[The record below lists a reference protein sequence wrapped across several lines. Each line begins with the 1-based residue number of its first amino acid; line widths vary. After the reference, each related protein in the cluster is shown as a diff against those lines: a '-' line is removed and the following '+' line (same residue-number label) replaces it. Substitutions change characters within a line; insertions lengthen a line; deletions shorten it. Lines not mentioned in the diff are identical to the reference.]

1 MPVFP
6 FGDYRPDL
14 SDLNTADT
22 SYMANVLPRGDGY
35 GPVYDFDALSGALPA
50 QCRGYFFA
58 RKSDG
63 TVAIFAATATK
74 LYLLNSTTFEWSDV
88 SVGGGAYSSPDTD
101 RNWQFAQFNNFVF
114 ATQHNAAVQVY
125 DLTASSAFA
134 ALAGSPPRA
143 GNIAVVNR
151 FLVLCDLLDYPY
163 RVHWSGLN
171 ATTTWTSGTNY
182 SDYQDLPSGGV
193 PRVIRGG
200 ELGVI
205 IQDTEIRR
213 MIYAAGS
220 DVIFQIEKIAES
232 VGIIG
237 SGSAAAAGNMVYMY
251 STRGFLQLSPEGGM
265 APIGLERVDRTFN
278 EAFDDTAL
286 QYLQAAADPR
296 AGVVFWAYRQ
306 AGTNDD
312 GFNRLIAYNYNLQKW
327 SPPISISGDYLSSMV
342 QPGLTMEGLDA
353 IAAGEMAITGAA
365 NNGSGLIRLTV
376 ASTSTLTTGDVKTVS
391 AVGGTTEANG
401 TWTITVVSGT
411 TLDLQGS
418 TFTNAYTS
426 GGIIGGSLDAL
437 EFSLDELSSSS
448 LSRLSLVNTEHKAGF
463 FAGDEL
469 EATLSTAEKQLDRG
483 LRVDVNGLRPVTDAA
498 TVYGRIGMRDRP
510 SGTVTYSTEAVTNDD
525 GLIPQLVN
533 TRLARAVIRI
543 PAGETWTYATGIEPD
558 FMPAGLY

>member
-14 SDLNTADT
+14 SDLNAADT
-22 SYMANVLPRGDGY
+22 SVMANVLPRGDGY
-35 GPVYDFDALSGALPA
+35 GPFHDFQALSSALPA

-58 RKSDG
+58 RDEDG

-74 LYLLNSTTFEWSDV
+74 LYLLNNTDFTWSDV
-88 SVGGGAYSSPDTD
+88 SLGAGTYSSPDTD

-114 ATQHNAAVQVY
+114 ATQRNAAVQVY
-125 DLTASSAFA
+125 DLSASSAFA
-134 ALAGSPPRA
+134 ALGGTPPRA

-151 FLVLCDLLDYPY
+151 FVVLCDLLDDPY

-171 ATTTWTSGTNY
+171 APTTWTSGTNY

-193 PRVIRGG
+193 PRVIKGG

-213 MIYAAGS
+213 MIFAAGS
-220 DVIFQIEKIAES
+220 DVVFQIDKIAEN
-232 VGIIG
+232 VGIVG
-237 SGSAAAAGNMVYMY
+237 STAAASAGNAIFMY
-251 STRGFLQLSPEGGM
+251 STRGFLQLSQEGGM
-265 APIGLERVDRTFN
+265 TPIGLERVDRTFDA
-278 EAFDDTAL
+278 AFDDTAL

-296 AGVVFWAYRQ
+296 AGVVFWAYRL

-312 GFNRLIAYNYNLQKW
+312 GFNRMIAYNYNLQKW
-327 SPPISISGDYLSSMV
+327 SPPIVMSGDYLSTMV

-353 IAAGEMAITGAA
+353 IASGHLDITGAA

-376 ASTSTLTTGDVKTVS
+376 ASTATLTTGDVKTVS
-391 AVGGTTEANG
+391 SVGGTTEANG
-401 TWTITVVSGT
+401 TWTITVISGT

-437 EFSLDELSSSS
+437 EFSLDEISSSS
-448 LSRLSLVNTEHKAGF
+448 LSRLSIVSTDHKAGF

-469 EATLSTAEKQLDRG
+469 EATLATGEKQIDRG
-483 LRVDVNGLRPVTDAA
+483 QRVDVNGLRPVTDAA
-498 TVYGRIGMRDRP
+498 TVYGYLGMRDRL
-510 SGTVTYSTEAVTNDD
+510 SGTVTYSTEAATNDD

-543 PAGETWTYATGIEPD
+543 PAGETWTFASGIEPE
-558 FMPAGLY
+558 FQPAGLY